1 MNRAKVVFLGA
12 PGTGKGTQARKLS
25 KKYGLPHVST
35 GDILRNAVKMGTEMG
50 LKAKAV
56 MDRGDLIPDD
66 VILGIIKNRLLKPD
80 CANGFLLD
88 GFPRTLGQAEGFDR
102 LDSVNCAIQI
112 DVPDDVLVKRLVS
125 RRTCPSCGTMYHLG
139 YHPPEVAGVCDKCGS
154 TLVQRED
161 DREDVVKSRFRVY
174 VDKTAPLIGYYR
186 EKSVLHN
193 VDGNRNVK
201 LVFSDIVQIVEAA
214 GEVNDEG

>member
-35 GDILRNAVKMGTEMG
+35 GDILRNAVKMGAELG

-56 MDRGDLIPDD
+56 MDRGDLVPDD

-88 GFPRTLGQAEGFDR
+88 GFPRTLAQAEGFDR

-112 DVPDDVLVKRLVS
+112 DVPDDVLVKRLVL
-125 RRTCPSCGTMYHLG
+125 RRTCPSCGTMYHLE

-174 VDKTAPLIGYYR
+174 VDKTASLIGYYR
-186 EKSVLHN
+186 GKSVLHN
-193 VDGNRNVK
+193 VDGNRNVE
-201 LVFSDIVQIVEAA
+201 LVFSDIVEIVEAA